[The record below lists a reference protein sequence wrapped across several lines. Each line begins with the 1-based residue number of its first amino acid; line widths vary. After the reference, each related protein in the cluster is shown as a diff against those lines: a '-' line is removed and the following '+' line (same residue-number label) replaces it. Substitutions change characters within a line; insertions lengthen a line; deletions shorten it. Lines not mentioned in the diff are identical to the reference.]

1 MLVWSPQYNT
11 AFLIRSP
18 AACTPGLVK
27 WTLSLSRRA
36 PSLIHSS
43 RVLDKSSRV
52 ITTVS
57 VHSDDLEMYVTSL
70 NISLKKRSCILGV
83 GKWSGAL
90 QQVLGNLG
98 RGLKQ
103 IVRTPIVWKTCILA
117 LSESPK
123 LSNHAELYG
132 ATDNWWR
139 ILPNCVCSIECP
151 AGNPDLYPSVSAV
164 LQLIKGGDIF
174 S

>member
-18 AACTPGLVK
+18 AACTPSLVK
-27 WTLSLSRRA
+27 WTLSLSRKA

-43 RVLDKSSRV
+43 QVLDKSSGV

-57 VHSDDLEMYVTSL
+57 ILSDDLEMYVPSL
-70 NISLKKRSCILGV
+70 NISLKKRSHMYGV
-83 GKWSGAL
+83 GKWSGVL
-90 QQVLGNLG
+90 QQVLGNLD

-103 IVRTPIVWKTCILA
+103 IVHTPIVRKTRILA
-117 LSESPK
+117 LSVSPN

-132 ATDNWWR
+132 ATDNW
-139 ILPNCVCSIECP
+139 
-151 AGNPDLYPSVSAV
+151 
-164 LQLIKGGDIF
+164 
-174 S
+174 